1 MVFFSQLLE
10 ISVNPLMSLP
20 ETATNLLMSFLE
32 VAMFLLLLFLV
43 GWSDAYTFKI
53 PNRYLLGLLF
63 WWSVN
68 VLCVKDSAFVV
79 GISNCAEMIKQ
90 ILGAMV
96 IAFFVLFVQFLF
108 RAIAKRKGIGAGDI
122 KLFFVLTLY
131 LGFEQ
136 GLYVVF
142 LSCIFAVLNNV
153 WRIASEHLS
162 AQNVKTPKPR
172 ANHSRFPF
180 GPSIV
185 CTTVTIMLIRV
196 VIAAL

>member
-1 MVFFSQLLE
+1 MLSKAV
-10 ISVNPLMSLP
+10 
-20 ETATNLLMSFLE
+20 
-32 VAMFLLLLFLV
+32 FLLLLFLI
-43 GWSDAYTFKI
+43 GWSDAYTRKI
-53 PNRYLLGLLF
+53 PNRYLLGLILLWAAHTVCLNGRSTPF
-63 WWSVN
+63 DTLNRSAGILRIISAATIA
-68 VLCVKDSAFVV
+68 VL
-79 GISNCAEMIKQ
+79 
-90 ILGAMV
+90 
-96 IAFFVLFVQFLF
+96 VLFVQALF
-108 RAIAKRKGIGAGDI
+108 QLITKRKGIGAGDI

-162 AQNVKTPKPR
+162 AQNVKTPKSR

-185 CTTVTIMLIRV
+185 CAAVMIMLIRV
-196 VIAAL
+196 VIATL

>member
-43 GWSDAYTFKI
+43 GWSDAYTCKI
-53 PNRYLLGLLF
+53 PNRYLLGLILLWAAHTVCLNGRSTPF
-63 WWSVN
+63 DTLNRSAGILRIISAATIA
-68 VLCVKDSAFVV
+68 VL
-79 GISNCAEMIKQ
+79 
-90 ILGAMV
+90 
-96 IAFFVLFVQFLF
+96 VLFVQALF
-108 RAIAKRKGIGAGDI
+108 QLITKRKGIGAGDI

-153 WRIASEHLS
+153 WRIASEHLA

-185 CTTVTIMLIRV
+185 CAAVMIMLIRV

>member
-43 GWSDAYTFKI
+43 GWSDAYTCKI

-79 GISNCAEMIKQ
+79 GISNWAEMIKQ

-136 GLYVVF
+136 GLYLVF
-142 LSCIFAVLNNV
+142 LSCLLAAINNV
-153 WRIASEHLS
+153 WRIALEHLS
-162 AQNVKTPKPR
+162 TQTAKIPTPR
-172 ANHSRFPF
+172 ANHSHFPF
-180 GPSIV
+180 GPPIV
-185 CTTVTIMLIRV
+185 CAAVMIMLIRV
-196 VIAAL
+196 VASSM